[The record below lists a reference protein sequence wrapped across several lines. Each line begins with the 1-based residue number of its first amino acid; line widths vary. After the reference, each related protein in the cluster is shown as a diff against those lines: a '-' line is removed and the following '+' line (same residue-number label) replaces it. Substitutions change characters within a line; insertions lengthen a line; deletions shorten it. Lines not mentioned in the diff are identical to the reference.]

1 MTKFSNTVFFQLLLF
16 LSYLLS
22 SMMMMCLL
30 LLEDCQTNGND
41 DLFDI
46 LPKNIVWQEMLLLSC
61 IMMKIE
67 LGSVEIF
74 QGQLPLMQLSLTSKH
89 TQSVV
94 DLCGFR
100 YATYYTH
107 STKQCVQLASQNQV
121 VQSFDKLFQ
130 EVKKI
135 TDLYR
140 NKKFQE

>member
-22 SMMMMCLL
+22 SMMMCLL

-46 LPKNIVWQEMLLLSC
+46 LPKNIVWQEMLLLLSC

-67 LGSVEIF
+67 LQVEIF

>member
-1 MTKFSNTVFFQLLLF
+1 
-16 LSYLLS
+16 
-22 SMMMMCLL
+22 
-30 LLEDCQTNGND
+30 
-41 DLFDI
+41 
-46 LPKNIVWQEMLLLSC
+46 
-61 IMMKIE
+61 MMKIE
-67 LGSVEIF
+67 LQVEIF

-107 STKQCVQLASQNQV
+107 STKQCVQLGQNQV

>member
-22 SMMMMCLL
+22 SMMMMMCLL

-46 LPKNIVWQEMLLLSC
+46 LPKNIVWQEMLLLLSC

-67 LGSVEIF
+67 LQVEIF

-107 STKQCVQLASQNQV
+107 STKQCVQLGQNQV